1 MTGIDTGT
9 VAADTTAALERLGAA
24 ARARGLAGTAE
35 RLDEAVRRLA
45 DGRIVVVVC
54 GEFNRGK
61 SSLVNAL
68 VRRPGLLPVDVLQTT
83 SVVTTLAWGTRDT
96 ATVHLRE
103 QNGGTRQREVPFT
116 ELADYVAESANPGNR
131 LRAELLDLRLPS
143 EALTGGTVLVDTPGI
158 GGVFPEH
165 TAVTAGFL
173 ASADAVVF
181 VADTTSPLSAAELRF
196 LRHALT
202 AAAAGSTGPDAP
214 DADSAGPDRP
224 AAGSTGPDKPAADP
238 GGLLVVLTRADQA
251 DAEDR
256 RAMLDNT
263 RAKLAA
269 LTGDRDGGPAVLAV
283 STRARLRHLA
293 AAGARPDAP
302 ASADGAADPDSGY
315 PEFESALRGLLRRRR
330 ASLLLARPLAEA
342 DAAVTALLRPLEAE
356 REALARET
364 DETLARLRA
373 SAEAGQREA
382 AGARRSGAEWRTELR
397 AELRKLRN
405 ALTGSLHDDL
415 DAVWERIC
423 NDLLHDESLQDDA
436 DRLAAEV
443 ASAYAAVAGAT
454 AHRAET
460 ELRAVVAAFARQH
473 RLGIGP
479 VGAGR
484 IAAPGAVR
492 LDPDLGSG
500 RAPGPMMPVSRDG
513 SFGASMGAAVGGML
527 FGPAGAA
534 VGGAIGLVAGL
545 LRGLG
550 AVRDQEVQARRRN
563 LRDQLALV
571 RSRQQRVIT
580 EGLRSLLDTAAE
592 QAERELDS
600 LLRQQDESAQETVSR
615 LRAAAETTRAEAGAR
630 HKVLTEEH
638 GALIAAGRE
647 VARLAALVA
656 AVVDEPPAGTGPA
669 GAPRSGPAGAPDE
682 GPGAAP
688 RPAPEDGPGAA
699 PGPGAVGR

>member
-1 MTGIDTGT
+1 MTGIDMGA
-9 VAADTTAALERLGAA
+9 VAADTTAVLERLGAA

-35 RLDEAVRRLA
+35 RLVEAVRRLA

-83 SVVTTLAWGTRDT
+83 SVVTTLAWGPQDA
-96 ATVHLRE
+96 ATVHLRDDS
-103 QNGGTRQREVPFT
+103 GGVRQQEVPFT

-165 TAVTAGFL
+165 TAVTTAFL

-181 VADTTSPLSAAELRF
+181 VGDMTSPLSAAELRF
-196 LRHALT
+196 LRRAVAAT
-202 AAAAGSTGPDAP
+202 AAEP
-214 DADSAGPDRP
+214 P
-224 AAGSTGPDKPAADP
+224 AAESAAAEPATAADP
-238 GGLLVVLTRADQA
+238 AGPGAPGSGGLLVVLTRADQA
-251 DAEDR
+251 DAETR

-263 RAKLAA
+263 RAKLAD
-269 LTGDRDGGPAVLAV
+269 LTGGRVGGPAVLAV

-293 AAGARPDAP
+293 AAGTRPDAP
-302 ASADGAADPDSGY
+302 ASPDGTADPTSGY
-315 PEFESALRGLLRRRR
+315 PAFESALRGLLRRRR

-342 DAAVTALLRPLEAE
+342 DAAVTALLQPLEAE

-373 SAEAGQREA
+373 SAETGQREA

-397 AELRKLRN
+397 TELRKLRN

-423 NDLLHDESLQDDA
+423 NELLHEESLQDDP
-436 DRLAAEV
+436 DRLATEV

-454 AHRAET
+454 AHRAES
-460 ELRAVVAAFARQH
+460 ELRTLVADFARQH
-473 RLGIGP
+473 RIGIGP
-479 VGAGR
+479 VGEGR
-484 IAAPGAVR
+484 IAAPEPVR

-500 RAPGPMMPVSRDG
+500 RPPGPMMPVSRDG

-550 AVRDQEVQARRRN
+550 AVREQELQARRRN
-563 LRDQLALV
+563 LRDQLTLV

-600 LLRQQDESAQETVSR
+600 LLRQQDESAQETVTR
-615 LRAAAETTRAEAGAR
+615 LRAAADSTRAEAGAR

-638 GALIAAGRE
+638 AALVAAGRE

-656 AVVDEPPAGTGPA
+656 EVVDGEHATADEDDGADAANGKDVADVANGENGENGENGTDGAGGGPEVA
-669 GAPRSGPAGAPDE
+669 GQ
-682 GPGAAP
+682 
-688 RPAPEDGPGAA
+688 
-699 PGPGAVGR
+699 

>member
-1 MTGIDTGT
+1 MTGIDMGA
-9 VAADTTAALERLGAA
+9 VAADTTAVLERLGAA

-35 RLDEAVRRLA
+35 RLAGAARRLA

-83 SVVTTLAWGTRDT
+83 SVVTTLAWGPQDA
-96 ATVHLRE
+96 ATVHLRDE
-103 QNGGTRQREVPFT
+103 DGGTRQREVPFS
-116 ELADYVAESANPGNR
+116 ELADYVAESADPGNR

-143 EALTGGTVLVDTPGI
+143 EALAGGTVLVDTPGI

-165 TAVTAGFL
+165 TAVTTGFL

-181 VADTTSPLSAAELRF
+181 VADMTSPLSAAELRF
-196 LRHALT
+196 LRHAVT
-202 AAAAGSTGPDAP
+202 ATSADPANSGPAGTGPTSTGPV
-214 DADSAGPDRP
+214 AG
-224 AAGSTGPDKPAADP
+224 P

-256 RAMLDNT
+256 REMLDNT
-263 RAKLAA
+263 RAKLAG
-269 LTGDRDGGPAVLAV
+269 LIGDGDGGPAVLAV

-293 AAGARPDAP
+293 AAGTRPDAP
-302 ASADGAADPDSGY
+302 ASTDGAADPTSGY
-315 PEFESALRGLLRRRR
+315 PAFESALQHMLRRRR
-330 ASLLLARPLAEA
+330 AGLLLARPLAEA
-342 DAAVTALLRPLEAE
+342 DAAVTALLQPLEAE

-373 SAEAGQREA
+373 SAEAGGREA
-382 AGARRSGAEWRTELR
+382 AAARRSGAEWRTELR
-397 AELRKLRN
+397 TELRKLRN

-423 NDLLHDESLQDDA
+423 NELLHDESLQDDA

-454 AHRAET
+454 AHRAGT
-460 ELRAVVAAFARQH
+460 ELQAVVADFARQH
-473 RLGIGP
+473 RIGIGP

-484 IAAPGAVR
+484 ITAPGAVR

-500 RAPGPMMPVSRDG
+500 RQPGPMMPVSRDG

-550 AVRDQEVQARRRN
+550 AVRNQELQARRRN

-592 QAERELDS
+592 QAEKELDS
-600 LLRQQDESAQETVSR
+600 LLRQQDESAQETVAR
-615 LRAAAETTRAEAGAR
+615 LRTAAETTRAEAGVR
-630 HKVLTEEH
+630 HRALNGEH
-638 GALIAAGRE
+638 GALVAAGTE

-656 AVVDEPPAGTGPA
+656 AVVDAPPTG
-669 GAPRSGPAGAPDE
+669 
-682 GPGAAP
+682 
-688 RPAPEDGPGAA
+688 EDADDA
-699 PGPGAVGR
+699 PGPGAAER

>member
-1 MTGIDTGT
+1 MTGIDMGA
-9 VAADTTAALERLGAA
+9 VAADTTAVLERLGAA

-35 RLDEAVRRLA
+35 RLAEAVRRLA

-54 GEFNRGK
+54 GDFNRGK

-83 SVVTTLAWGTRDT
+83 GVVTTLTWGAQDA
-96 ATVHLRE
+96 ATVHLRDE
-103 QNGGTRQREVPFT
+103 DGGTRQREVPFT
-116 ELADYVAESANPGNR
+116 ELADYVAESADPGNR

-143 EALTGGTVLVDTPGI
+143 EALAGGTVLVDTPGI

-165 TAVTAGFL
+165 TAVTTGFL

-181 VADTTSPLSAAELRF
+181 VADMTSPLSAAELRF
-196 LRHALT
+196 LRHAVT
-202 AAAAGSTGPDAP
+202 ATTADPASSGPVAG
-214 DADSAGPDRP
+214 
-224 AAGSTGPDKPAADP
+224 P

-256 RAMLDNT
+256 REMLDNT
-263 RAKLAA
+263 RAKLAG
-269 LTGDRDGGPAVLAV
+269 LIGDGDGGPAVLAV

-293 AAGARPDAP
+293 AAGTRPDAP
-302 ASADGAADPDSGY
+302 ASPDGAADPTSGY
-315 PEFESALRGLLRRRR
+315 PAFESALQHMLRRRR
-330 ASLLLARPLAEA
+330 AGLLLARPLAEA
-342 DAAVTALLRPLEAE
+342 DAAVTALLQPLEAE

-373 SAEAGQREA
+373 SAEAGGREA
-382 AGARRSGAEWRTELR
+382 AAARRSGAEWRTELR
-397 AELRKLRN
+397 TELRKLRN

-423 NDLLHDESLQDDA
+423 NELLHDDSLQDDA

-454 AHRAET
+454 AHRAGT
-460 ELRAVVAAFARQH
+460 ELQAVVADFARQH
-473 RLGIGP
+473 RIGIGP

-484 IAAPGAVR
+484 ITAPGAVR

-500 RAPGPMMPVSRDG
+500 RQPGPMMPVSRDG

-545 LRGLG
+545 LRGVA
-550 AVRDQEVQARRRN
+550 AVRNQELQARRRN

-592 QAERELDS
+592 QAEKELDS
-600 LLRQQDESAQETVSR
+600 LLRQQDESAQETVAR
-615 LRAAAETTRAEAGAR
+615 LRTAAETTRAEAGAR
-630 HKVLTEEH
+630 HEALNGEH
-638 GALIAAGRE
+638 GALVAAGTE

-656 AVVDEPPAGTGPA
+656 AVVDAPPTGEDADDMP
-669 GAPRSGPAGAPDE
+669 
-682 GPGAAP
+682 GPGAAE
-688 RPAPEDGPGAA
+688 R
-699 PGPGAVGR
+699 

>member
-1 MTGIDTGT
+1 MTRIDMGA
-9 VAADTTAALERLGAA
+9 VAADTTAVLERLGAA

-35 RLDEAVRRLA
+35 RLVEAVRRLA

-83 SVVTTLAWGTRDT
+83 SVVTTLAWGPQDA
-96 ATVHLRE
+96 ATVHLRDDS
-103 QNGGTRQREVPFT
+103 GGVRQQEVPFT

-165 TAVTAGFL
+165 TAVTTAFL

-181 VADTTSPLSAAELRF
+181 VGDMTSPLSAAELRF
-196 LRHALT
+196 LRRAVAAT
-202 AAAAGSTGPDAP
+202 AAEP
-214 DADSAGPDRP
+214 P
-224 AAGSTGPDKPAADP
+224 AAESAAAEPATAADP
-238 GGLLVVLTRADQA
+238 AGPGAPGSGGLLVVLTRADQA
-251 DAEDR
+251 DAETR

-263 RAKLAA
+263 RAKLAD
-269 LTGDRDGGPAVLAV
+269 LTGGRVGGPAVLAV

-293 AAGARPDAP
+293 AAGTRPDAP
-302 ASADGAADPDSGY
+302 ASPDGTADPTSGY
-315 PEFESALRGLLRRRR
+315 PAFESALRGLLRRRR

-342 DAAVTALLRPLEAE
+342 DAAVTALLQPLEAE

-373 SAEAGQREA
+373 SAETGQREA

-397 AELRKLRN
+397 TELRKLRN

-423 NDLLHDESLQDDA
+423 NELLHEESLQDDP
-436 DRLAAEV
+436 DRLATEV

-454 AHRAET
+454 AHRAES
-460 ELRAVVAAFARQH
+460 ELRTLVADFARQH
-473 RLGIGP
+473 RIGIGP
-479 VGAGR
+479 VGEGR
-484 IAAPGAVR
+484 IAAPEPVR

-500 RAPGPMMPVSRDG
+500 RPPGPMMPVSRDG

-550 AVRDQEVQARRRN
+550 AVREQELQARRRN
-563 LRDQLALV
+563 LRDQLTLV

-600 LLRQQDESAQETVSR
+600 LLRQQDESAQETVTR
-615 LRAAAETTRAEAGAR
+615 LRAAADSTRAEAGAR

-638 GALIAAGRE
+638 AALVAAGRE

-656 AVVDEPPAGTGPA
+656 EVVDGEHATADEDDGADAANGKDVADVANGENGENGTDGAGGGPEVA
-669 GAPRSGPAGAPDE
+669 GQ
-682 GPGAAP
+682 
-688 RPAPEDGPGAA
+688 
-699 PGPGAVGR
+699 